1 MTMLGWLAHAFASV
15 RSSSD
20 AAGCAISRCSV
31 PMTGPELAT
40 RLPVLG
46 GVLYLPARSPAH
58 LDLPVPPGWLVERRE
73 LIGLLHTHELLVA
86 SMIGADG
93 PREWID
99 CMDANGHFCA
109 RLHLL
114 PDTDYLA
121 WDALLARGRALPS
134 APLQPE
140 RLACRAASAELV
152 CFGTR
157 RLGGLD
163 LLEATP
169 LGRLSAVG
177 CGVAREAARAAA
189 VELEPFPG

>member
-1 MTMLGWLAHAFASV
+1 MLGWLAHAFAAT

-20 AAGCAISRCSV
+20 TAGCAISRCSV
-31 PMTGPELAT
+31 PMTGPELAA

-46 GVLYLPARSPAH
+46 SVLYLPARSPIR
-58 LDLPVPPGWLVERRE
+58 LDLPLPPGWLVTRHE
-73 LIGLLHTHELLVA
+73 LAALLYTHELVVA

-121 WDALLARGRALPS
+121 WDALLAQGRALPA
-134 APLQPE
+134 APVQSR

-152 CFGTR
+152 CFATR

-163 LLEATP
+163 VLEAMP
-169 LGRLSAVG
+169 LGQLSAVG
-177 CGVAREAARAAA
+177 RGIAREAARAAA
-189 VELEPFPG
+189 VELEPFLG

>member
-1 MTMLGWLAHAFASV
+1 MLGWLAHAFAST
-15 RSSSD
+15 RPARD
-20 AAGCAISRCSV
+20 TAGCSISRCSV
-31 PMTGPELAT
+31 PMTGPELAS
-40 RLPVLG
+40 RLPMLG
-46 GVLYLPARSPAH
+46 SVLYLPARSPAP
-58 LDLPVPPGWLVERRE
+58 LAPPLPPGWLVARRE
-73 LIGLLHTHELLVA
+73 LAGLLHTHELVVA

-99 CMDANGHFCA
+99 CLDASGHFCA

-121 WDALLARGRALPS
+121 WDALLAQGRALPA
-134 APLQPE
+134 APVQSG
-140 RLACRAASAELV
+140 RLACRAARAELL
-152 CFGTR
+152 CFATR

-169 LGRLSAVG
+169 LGHLSAVG
-177 CGVAREAARAAA
+177 CGIAREAARAAA

>member
-1 MTMLGWLAHAFASV
+1 MLGWLAHAFASA

-20 AAGCAISRCSV
+20 TASGAISRCSV

-46 GVLYLPARSPAH
+46 SVLYLPARSPTR
-58 LDLPVPPGWLVERRE
+58 LDLPLPPGWLVERRE
-73 LIGLLHTHELLVA
+73 LVALLHTHELVVA

-99 CMDANGHFCA
+99 CMDANGEFCA

-121 WDALLARGRALPS
+121 WDALLAQGRAMPS
-134 APLQPE
+134 APLQSG

-152 CFGTR
+152 CFATR

-163 LLEATP
+163 VLEATP
-169 LGRLSAVG
+169 LGRLSIVG
-177 CGVAREAARAAA
+177 CGVAREAAKAAA
-189 VELEPFPG
+189 VELEPFLG

>member
-1 MTMLGWLAHAFASV
+1 MLGWLAHAFAST

-20 AAGCAISRCSV
+20 TAGSTISRCSV
-31 PMTGPELAT
+31 PMTGPELAS

-46 GVLYLPARSPAH
+46 SVLYLPARSPGH
-58 LDLPVPPGWLVERRE
+58 LELPLPAGWLITRRE
-73 LIGLLHTHELLVA
+73 LAGLLHTHELVVA

-121 WDALLARGRALPS
+121 WDALLAQGRTLPA
-134 APLQPE
+134 APVQSG
-140 RLACRAASAELV
+140 RLACRAASAELL

-157 RLGGLD
+157 RLGGLN

-177 CGVAREAARAAA
+177 CGIAREAARAAA
-189 VELEPFPG
+189 VELEPFLG